1 MYTSQNVVTV
11 KKTNHTSGT
20 YNQKDPV
27 VQRPPFI
34 VSRPHHSQSGVN
46 VQTKQSKRLSVSH
59 AASGPKNGTTTH
71 AANTSKNGL
80 KSIKVV
86 LLFLML
92 LSFYDYHILMIVI

>member
-20 YNQKDPV
+20 YNQKDPL

-34 VSRPHHSQSGVN
+34 LSRPHHSQRGVN
-46 VQTKQSKRLSVSH
+46 VQTRLSVSH

-80 KSIKVV
+80 KLIKVV
-86 LLFLML
+86 LLFDAFVFL
-92 LSFYDYHILMIVI
+92 